1 MQKTN
6 NGYYSMKRYASLR
19 YRLLSLVLVPLVL
32 LSGTVVLLAYSW
44 SSNYTYKQLFAK
56 VNSDLSVA
64 RDSFSAIQTNAQRQ
78 LQAFADSAQLAS
90 ALASSDTTRLDE
102 LVALEIQ
109 LGDFDF
115 LNLLSANGTLK
126 LTSDGWRDHTIRVSP
141 LSSTLLESRSAT
153 GVVGIEVYEENQWQA
168 QRGLNSDTIVL
179 PLLDTP
185 RAAPSER
192 RAESRAMVIR
202 SLQSVYNAE
211 RSRVAVLEAGVVL
224 NRNYDMVDRIRDLVY
239 GPGSLAPGS
248 RGTVT
253 VFLDDVRVTTNVQL
267 ADASRALGT
276 RVSREVRDAVLERGE
291 TWIDRAFVVD
301 DWYISAYEPILDV
314 VGNRVGM
321 LYAGYLE
328 APFRAD
334 LFKAIAVL
342 SALVLAGSAAA
353 AVAATFGARTIFA
366 PIESITSVVR
376 ATARGEHRRIGPIS
390 TGNEIGE
397 LASQFDA
404 MLDTVDG
411 NRQRIERDAALLE
424 EKVAQRTSELK
435 CQNGRLQESIAL
447 LQQTRRQLATAEKL
461 AALGELTAGV
471 AHEIN
476 NPTAVIL
483 GNMDVLVAD
492 LGDDREDLQTEIDL
506 IIEQVYRIRSIT
518 DRLLQYSRSAQS
530 KHGDAE
536 TLFND
541 SRFRFADQALFE
553 RDEDK
558 SSPEPMSSFTAGE
571 LIDETL
577 TLLSHE
583 LAGSDIS
590 VKVQDNSTQRLL
602 MDRQEF
608 LQIMINLVSNAIQ
621 AIDSAG
627 EITVTSKDHAASVV
641 SICVTDNGRGIAA
654 EHLPKVFDPFF
665 TAGKPRGTGLG
676 LSVSYGIARRH
687 GGDLCVQSEC
697 SKGSRFTLT
706 LPTS

>member
-168 QRGLNSDTIVL
+168 QR
-179 PLLDTP
+179 TP

-366 PIESITSVVR
+366 PIESITS
-376 ATARGEHRRIGPIS
+376 
-390 TGNEIGE
+390 
-397 LASQFDA
+397 
-404 MLDTVDG
+404 
-411 NRQRIERDAALLE
+411 
-424 EKVAQRTSELK
+424 
-435 CQNGRLQESIAL
+435 
-447 LQQTRRQLATAEKL
+447 
-461 AALGELTAGV
+461 
-471 AHEIN
+471 
-476 NPTAVIL
+476 
-483 GNMDVLVAD
+483 
-492 LGDDREDLQTEIDL
+492 
-506 IIEQVYRIRSIT
+506 
-518 DRLLQYSRSAQS
+518 
-530 KHGDAE
+530 
-536 TLFND
+536 
-541 SRFRFADQALFE
+541 
-553 RDEDK
+553 
-558 SSPEPMSSFTAGE
+558 
-571 LIDETL
+571 
-577 TLLSHE
+577 
-583 LAGSDIS
+583 
-590 VKVQDNSTQRLL
+590 
-602 MDRQEF
+602 
-608 LQIMINLVSNAIQ
+608 
-621 AIDSAG
+621 
-627 EITVTSKDHAASVV
+627 
-641 SICVTDNGRGIAA
+641 
-654 EHLPKVFDPFF
+654 
-665 TAGKPRGTGLG
+665 
-676 LSVSYGIARRH
+676 
-687 GGDLCVQSEC
+687 
-697 SKGSRFTLT
+697 
-706 LPTS
+706 